1 MGKLADQLRQK
12 VQEAKTLRGKL
23 ATGKEIQKEVKVAG
37 EVAEKTVTAPAVA
50 AKLSPPELLPAELSA
65 IEKEAYTPYI
75 APTWA
80 GGDFTKQTDDY
91 LFGNLLGADTFVGG
105 RPLSKGEPINTPSKD
120 KLSTPQAFSEAL
132 TPSTVIGP
140 ITTEIATRNPF
151 KPEERAKQI
160 LSDRAL
166 ADSIK
171 GKTPEEKANG
181 VTQYAAMRAM
191 VETLAKNAPELTD
204 EELYASFLSEYED
217 LEGALAGTSTKRPAI
232 VQEPGKPQSVA
243 EGIISVPRT
252 TPGKIPDLSGPQMA
266 FYRTYL
272 GGIRPAQTAKAKE
285 ELRAKLTAEDIIV
298 FEGPPDEL
306 GGPATGISRK
316 RRPDELN
323 RDFQAGLP
331 AVYESLATP
340 FWADP
345 VQKAKIIGDP
355 SLVQSGNIVTGRTYY
370 SGATA
375 EGHGTHRLR
384 QILAPLNII
393 TTAIASGT
401 GRLAE
406 RAALATLPAADR
418 REVGSSFDTARSKRG
433 DKGALIDEGFIGD
446 LANSVMFNEDAAQVV
461 RDNYAELDLP
471 ENAGFA
477 LGLGLSLLTPPLG
490 GLVSGGVAAT
500 RGVSTARAIRA
511 AGLLGESPLKA
522 GVKEGAK
529 AFRQAWT
536 YNAGTA
542 VAPGSLKI
550 LAAEDTAQALIIR
563 QKLSVLQPDATVEEI
578 MGIVN
583 AHPGSLQKAFVAESK
598 QAGGVERLFTDVI
611 KPLDK
616 IPEKGSFFSG
626 SKALI
631 KRSDDLLDN
640 FKNYI
645 DYTPLKTKVYKQDEL
660 IDTVIRNAAARS
672 DKVLDAF
679 KVVTDSKDANSALK
693 AAYDADA
700 NAFREAASAVTA
712 FDAYNKSTKALG
724 WAEHADLVL
733 VTPRYIATPKAAI
746 ELADDASQ
754 TGLGKLLSAVI
765 KDKSVYLTN
774 KSSLYKNTE
783 QAIYLSK
790 DESKELVKFL
800 DAFIG
805 SGFILKSDFSLKFI
819 RPAKGAF
826 ITLAD
831 IRRLNDLNVE
841 RIISARGKGIDVRTL
856 KTAKPEELVGARSAA
871 VPNDEVFRLPNVI
884 AEVSNR
890 LSIGSQIAAKQNMF
904 VPPEM
909 RSVFDN
915 MTSRARAL
923 LRPNAGINMA
933 KLDMPVE
940 IQRVFE
946 SAEEAIA
953 GITVKLRVLFND
965 LKGEN
970 FKLRQEYGLSRS
982 GQLTES
988 DILTA
993 VVRKTLASPD
1003 NNFVSSTVDIVFGA
1017 AKWDPVP
1024 GSYFKTL
1031 SWTSPNLELLSG
1043 EGTAA
1048 LNLAKK
1054 KLKLRINA
1062 GNLKGGMDE
1071 FIKDTDIIKNNTKY
1085 WKKGE
1090 IPNTFLD
1097 IKQTDI
1103 PKLVGAS
1110 LFDTTSKALSEEGI
1124 LTTYYKTFGKN
1135 VNIEDYLAQL
1145 TNKEQI
1151 QPILEAFARQINNN
1165 TQAPLGQKLLEG
1177 FLKVLQTAGRIRY
1190 GAMLAARPAYH
1201 TMNII
1206 SGPALMH
1213 GTIGKNMPMPLD
1225 VALASKVVALNERPG
1240 LFKGVASI
1248 NVPTPL
1254 DLLDPKLE
1262 MVRRVDGENTI
1273 LFKDKFGK
1281 PYTARDVLNI
1291 GIRSGAFKTEQQVLF
1306 NLQNFD
1312 EVVKMTEKMG
1322 LPQGYWTNWKAD
1334 IMEAGGNLTDFA
1346 NATDNTYR
1354 TAALIKA
1361 LRAGLPEDVGKTIG
1375 RRSLFDYGS
1384 IGEVEKAIVS
1394 RFLMFSS
1401 FARLQGEQLIKALGS
1416 TAGASRFVKQM
1427 AFAKDTN
1434 KFVYEAA
1441 GGEDY
1446 DTNRILT
1453 TDKNQMKYRWPAN
1466 LKIGTSEAIRMTQA
1480 SPYPQGDSFMQIV
1493 NLLYQASPTRMLSSP
1508 ETGVAQFLAPEI
1520 QTFVKE
1526 MTERQKKTRKQ
1537 KLKLVDPR
1545 HMLMWNM
1552 FPEFFESTF
1561 GPVKRLEP
1569 SDETSTTYNGAEWAL
1584 VDPDGYDR
1592 YAYMERWAPAIG
1604 LKSVYDA
1611 YSPLFEGEGREV
1623 DVPIQGGE
1631 SAKKLFGFGNQV
1643 VLTPSQAESGVLK
1656 RQSEELNL
1664 IQKGLIDQAVE
1675 KAITAWEVRNN
1686 KRMTP
1691 EQKLAI
1697 LQQETARMDAQ
1708 NARLP

>member
-1 MGKLADQLRQK
+1 
-12 VQEAKTLRGKL
+12 
-23 ATGKEIQKEVKVAG
+23 
-37 EVAEKTVTAPAVA
+37 
-50 AKLSPPELLPAELSA
+50 
-65 IEKEAYTPYI
+65 
-75 APTWA
+75 
-80 GGDFTKQTDDY
+80 
-91 LFGNLLGADTFVGG
+91 
-105 RPLSKGEPINTPSKD
+105 
-120 KLSTPQAFSEAL
+120 
-132 TPSTVIGP
+132 
-140 ITTEIATRNPF
+140 
-151 KPEERAKQI
+151 
-160 LSDRAL
+160 
-166 ADSIK
+166 
-171 GKTPEEKANG
+171 
-181 VTQYAAMRAM
+181 
-191 VETLAKNAPELTD
+191 
-204 EELYASFLSEYED
+204 
-217 LEGALAGTSTKRPAI
+217 
-232 VQEPGKPQSVA
+232 
-243 EGIISVPRT
+243 
-252 TPGKIPDLSGPQMA
+252 MA

-272 GGIRPAQTAKAKE
+272 GGIRPAETAKAKTA
-285 ELRAKLTAEDIIV
+285 LKSRLAAEDIVV

-316 RRPDELN
+316 RRPEELE

-345 VQKAKIIGDP
+345 VQKAQITGDP

-401 GRLAE
+401 GRTAE
-406 RAALATLPAADR
+406 EWAKITLPEGVPR
-418 REVGSSFDTARSKRG
+418 NTPSSFDVARSKRG

-446 LANSVMFNEDAAQVV
+446 LANSVMFNEDAAYVV
-461 RDNYAELDLP
+461 RDNYAQLDLN
-471 ENAGFA
+471 ENAGFG
-477 LGLGLSLLTPPLG
+477 LGLGLSLLTPPFF
-490 GLVSGGVAAT
+490 GLVSGGVATA
-500 RGVSTARAIRA
+500 RGVSTARAIKA

-522 GVKEGAK
+522 GVKEGAR

-563 QKLSVLQPDATVEEI
+563 QNLSALPPTATVEEI
-578 MGIVN
+578 MEVVRQ
-583 AHPGSLQKAFVAESK
+583 HPGSLQKAFVAESK
-598 QAGGVERLFTDVI
+598 QAGGVERLFADVTRAV
-611 KPLDK
+611 DD
-616 IPEKGSFFSG
+616 IPTKGSFFSG

-631 KRSDDLLDN
+631 KRSDDLLDDLERQIKADVPAAA
-640 FKNYI
+640 FRPTQS
-645 DYTPLKTKVYKQDEL
+645 DL
-660 IDTVIRNAAARS
+660 ISTLIRNAAARS
-672 DKVLDAF
+672 DGVLEVLGSGDQGQL
-679 KVVTDSKDANSALK
+679 ALRV
-693 AAYDADA
+693 AYGRHPD
-700 NAFREAASAVTA
+700 AFREAASAVTA

-754 TGLGKLLSAVI
+754 TELGKLLSAVI
-765 KDKSVYLTN
+765 KDKSVYLTAE
-774 KSSLYKNTE
+774 SRLGQNTE
-783 QAIYLSK
+783 QAIKLK
-790 DESKELVKFL
+790 PEEAKALIRFV
-800 DAFIG
+800 DAFTG
-805 SGFILKSDFSLKFI
+805 SGFILKSDVSLANI
-819 RPAKGAF
+819 RRADGKAF

-831 IRRLNDLNVE
+831 LRRLNDLNVE

-856 KTAKPEELVGARSAA
+856 KTARPAELVGARSAA
-871 VPNDEVFRLPNVI
+871 VPNDEVFRSPIPRVVNAISELK
-884 AEVSNR
+884 NR
-890 LSIGSQIAAKQNMF
+890 VSIGSQIAAKQNMF

-953 GITVKLRVLFND
+953 GVTVKLRVLFND

-970 FKLRQEYGLSRS
+970 AVLRAEYGLPPS
-982 GQLTES
+982 GPLTES

-993 VVRKTLASPD
+993 VVNKTLKTPD
-1003 NNFVSSTVDIVFGA
+1003 NNFVNSAVDIVFGA

-1031 SWTSPNLELLSG
+1031 SWTSPNLYRLSD
-1043 EGTAA
+1043 EGNAA
-1048 LNLAKK
+1048 LDLAKSR
-1054 KLKLRINA
+1054 LTESINN
-1062 GNLKGGMDE
+1062 GNLKLGMDQ
-1071 FIKDTDIIKNNTKY
+1071 FIRDTDIIKNNTKA
-1085 WKKGE
+1085 WTGGE
-1090 IPNTFLD
+1090 IPSTFLNVT
-1097 IKQTDI
+1097 QTDI

-1110 LFDTTSKALSEEGI
+1110 LFDTTSKALREDAI
-1124 LTTYYKTFGKN
+1124 LTTYYATFGKP
-1135 VNIEDYLAQL
+1135 VQIEEYLAQL
-1145 TNKEQI
+1145 TNKEAI
-1151 QPILEAFARQINNN
+1151 QPILEAFAKHINND
-1165 TQAPLGQKLLEG
+1165 TQTPTGQKLLAG
-1177 FLKVLQTAGRIRY
+1177 FLKVLQSAGRIRY

-1201 TMNII
+1201 TMNIV
-1206 SGPALMH
+1206 SGPALMQ
-1213 GTIGKNMPMPLD
+1213 GTIGKNMPNPLD

-1240 LFKGVASI
+1240 LFKLGASI

-1273 LFKDKFGK
+1273 LFKDRFGK

-1306 NLQNFD
+1306 SLQNFD

-1322 LPQGYWTNWKAD
+1322 LPQGFWTNWKSD

-1401 FARLQGEQLIKALGS
+1401 FSRLQGEQLLKAAGS

-1453 TDKNQMKYRWPAN
+1453 TDKNQTKYRWPAN

-1493 NLLYQASPTRMLSSP
+1493 NLLYQSSPTRVLSSP

-1545 HMLMWNM
+1545 HMLMLNM
-1552 FPEFFESTF
+1552 NPEFFESTF

-1592 YAYMERWAPAIG
+1592 YAYMERWAPAMG

-1643 VLTPSQAESGVLK
+1643 VLTPEQAEAGVLS

-1675 KAITAWEVRNN
+1675 KAITAWEVKN
-1686 KRMTP
+1686 KKSMTDA
-1691 EQKLAI
+1691 QKLAVLKYESAKI
-1697 LQQETARMDAQ
+1697 KAQMDA
-1708 NARLP
+1708 AK